1 MGVESAPGEG
11 SGMTIR
17 AQYATMQAIL
27 RAMTRL
33 FRREITGFS
42 VERTDEGFAFTEDAE
57 PHEAAP

>member
-1 MGVESAPGEG
+1 
-11 SGMTIR
+11 MTIR